1 MPPAAFCAAFPMSQT
16 APRRSFFRRFLWLGV
31 ACVALLLVL
40 VALLPSL
47 VGGTVAR
54 TIETEYAARFAGR
67 IEVAEVS
74 LSWLS
79 RQRIERVT
87 LSTPEGE
94 RVATVAIELPSLL
107 DLTGAAS
114 GAIGQ
119 VRVELEAALSAG
131 ADGTT
136 NLDRALQPKAQPEPI
151 VSEPAPEPTAEPFD
165 VAAFLRSL
173 DLEFV
178 LVAPRLSWADA
189 MTRQSGQPFEL
200 RQVELTATAKP
211 GAPLV
216 VRATGTVSAD
226 QPGELQL
233 TATVHDLLQ
242 SKTQPFRSADVSLS
256 VKNFSAG
263 FVDAVAL
270 QKGNLAAQL
279 GERLDLSLVVQDAT
293 LASGTVH
300 VVLTS
305 PKTAFELHAKL
316 ADGVIQE
323 AQAPF
328 LRLATPTPR
337 GYLSKYMDEYLRPVL
352 PTGAQLQVESSER
365 PWTVEIARAR
375 IPWPSTTYEGLDLAV
390 DAALPLRV
398 NYLEPTLLAQGLTP
412 ALVDPSLSVRVEP
425 TTGLVAR
432 VETQFAAGSTGR
444 VSVDVAAREP
454 LQVLS
459 GAVPLADATVRVSG
473 LPVAAADAITGQQGR
488 LTRMVGATGDLEIA
502 VRQANLTQGNA
513 TLQLT
518 TPRVNLAA
526 QARLADG
533 VLRMGGA
540 DGSLVLRWTPGR
552 ELLQAELA
560 ALVPQ
565 GMEVAPLD
573 GEVMV
578 SVTQAQV
585 PLADP
590 LAAQAQFSLQ
600 MPGVRWSDEAL
611 RAESLAVAVTRPR
624 FEAGVEADGVLRA
637 RFEAGLETGSVGR
650 IALDTQVRS
659 WKGLLDGQEAP
670 IAVTLVVSDVATPLI
685 EVLAGARGRVAPHVG
700 PTLTT
705 TLKVE
710 QLLLAQAQPKS
721 GQLQL
726 GLEGQSASVAVS
738 LALADGAVRGAA
750 EEAVRVHVRSPAT
763 ALQAELAAYLPSGTT
778 LSFPAGGVETHLRVR
793 ELQCPLP
800 PLAELGATAL
810 DKLLAPLAAQ
820 LQLSLGGVGYS
831 DSTLEGFGVTDAELR
846 SMDLRVQ
853 VKPNSAWD
861 AQLQLGLKA
870 VEAFDMS
877 LQAQVAQPLELL
889 SGRLPA
895 LELAL
900 RCPSLPGKLVD
911 RVAAQ
916 EGLWAD
922 TVGADA
928 QLVAEAR
935 VSGLGTPQMAVTSK
949 VALRSALTTLALDV
963 GLKDGIVTAEQAVD
977 LSMKLD
983 AARWKTRLAA
993 YLPAGQNLELSAGSE
1008 LSLRAT
1014 QVSLVL
1020 PKEGLDLWKALG
1032 QSKVLLNV
1040 RLPDMQWSDAALQAA
1055 GRSVRLRGLTLETG
1069 LVPGQLAAVA
1079 FNGEVVD
1086 EPAGV
1091 LQARVGLLDPLTV
1104 LAQPDG
1110 WKTARLSLRVELQRL
1125 PTALLDVLAAQDGL
1139 LVEALG
1145 PRVDVGVQ
1153 SAGLSLASGAFEAQL
1168 RSNQHSVVAY
1178 CRFEDAKLVVDR
1190 LDGVVAQVGLG
1201 PLVSQRVVGK
1211 LVPTLVQIKKAEGAA
1226 PVALHVDTLTM
1237 PFDAN
1242 LRNLDAKVRLELGE
1256 VQYALLPGLDA
1267 LFGDGGL
1274 KTSALPTIEVQIVK
1288 GVARYD
1294 RLPVRI
1300 GGKEHNFSGSYD
1312 LVDGQMKLTAGIPL
1326 AALGKKFN
1334 KELESV
1340 RDLVPPET
1348 VVPIE
1353 LSGTWSSPKVRIG
1366 KKFLDELLERAAGK
1380 ALEDLFGGKKKP

>member
-1 MPPAAFCAAFPMSQT
+1 MSQT
-16 APRRSFFRRFLWLGV
+16 APRRSFFRRFLWFGV
-31 ACVALLLVL
+31 ASVALLLVL

-54 TIETEYAARFAGR
+54 TIEKEYAARFAGR
-67 IEVAEVS
+67 LEVADVS

-94 RVATVAIELPSLL
+94 RVATVAVELPSLL
-107 DLTGAAS
+107 DLAGAAS
-114 GAIGQ
+114 GAIGRVQ
-119 VRVELEAALSAG
+119 VELEAALSAG

-136 NLDRALQPKAQPEPI
+136 NLDRALQPKAPAEPA
-151 VSEPAPEPTAEPFD
+151 VPEPAPKAEGEPFD
-165 VAAFLRSL
+165 LAAFVRSL

-189 MTRQSGQPFEL
+189 LTRQSGQPFEL

-226 QPGELQL
+226 QPGKLQL
-233 TATVHDLLQ
+233 SATVRDLLQ
-242 SKTQPFRSADVSLS
+242 SSAQPFRSADVALT

-279 GERLDLSLVVQDAT
+279 GERLDLSLVVQEAT

-300 VVLTS
+300 VVLAS

-316 ADGVIQE
+316 ADGVLQE

-328 LRLATPTPR
+328 LRLATPAPR
-337 GYLSKYMDEYLRPVL
+337 GYLSKYLDEYLRPVL
-352 PTGAQLQVESSER
+352 PQGAQVQVEGSER

-375 IPWPSTTYEGLDLAV
+375 IPWSGTSGPSTNLEGLDLAL
-390 DAALPLRV
+390 DASLPLRAS
-398 NYLEPTLLAQGLTP
+398 YMEPGLLAQGLTP
-412 ALVDPSLSVRVEP
+412 ALVDPSVSVRVEP

-454 LQVLS
+454 LQALS
-459 GAVPLADATVRVSG
+459 GELPLVDATLRISG
-473 LPVAAADAITGQQGR
+473 LPVAAADALAGQQGR
-488 LTRMVGATGDLEIA
+488 LTRLAGASGELELA
-502 VRQANLTQGNA
+502 VRQANLTQGAA

-518 TPRVNLAA
+518 TPRVHLAA
-526 QARLADG
+526 QARLAEG

-540 DGSLVLRWTPGR
+540 DGALDLRWTPGR

-560 ALVPQ
+560 TLVPQ
-565 GMEVAPLD
+565 GMELAPLD
-573 GEVMV
+573 GEVILAI
-578 SVTQAQV
+578 TQAQV

-590 LAAQAQFSLQ
+590 TSGQALLSLQ
-600 MPGVRWSDEAL
+600 LPGMRWSDELL

-624 FEAGVEADGVLRA
+624 LEAGVEAEGLVRA

-650 IALDTQVRS
+650 LVLDTQVRG
-659 WKGLLDGQEAP
+659 WKGLLEGQAP
-670 IAVTLVVSDVATPLI
+670 LDVNVVVSDVATPLV
-685 EVLAGARGRVAPHVG
+685 EVYAGARGRVAPHVG
-700 PTLTT
+700 PTMTT
-705 TLKVE
+705 TLKLE
-710 QLLLAQAQPKS
+710 QLVLAQTQPKS
-721 GQLQL
+721 GKLHL
-726 GLEGQSASVAVS
+726 GLEGQAASIAVS
-738 LALADGAVRGAA
+738 LALEDGALRGVAP
-750 EEAVRVHVRSPAT
+750 EAVRVHVRSPAA
-763 ALQAELAAYLPSGTT
+763 ALQAELASYLSAGTT
-778 LSFPAGGVETHLRVR
+778 LNFPAGGVETHLFVR
-793 ELQCPLP
+793 DVHWPLP
-800 PLAELGATAL
+800 PVADVSTTAF
-810 DKLLAPLAAQ
+810 DQLLAPLAAQ
-820 LQLSLGGVGYS
+820 VQLSLGGVGYS
-831 DSTLEGFGVTDAELR
+831 DSTLEGLGVTDAELR
-846 SMDLRVQ
+846 SLDLKVQ
-853 VKPNSAWD
+853 LTPRSALE
-861 AQLQLGLKA
+861 AQVQLGLKA
-870 VEAFDMS
+870 VEPFELE
-877 LQAQVAQPLELL
+877 LQAKVAQPLELVN
-889 SGRLPA
+889 GRVPSMEFA
-895 LELAL
+895 LG
-900 RCPSLPGKLVD
+900 CPSLPGKLVD
-911 RVAAQ
+911 RVAAMD
-916 EGLWAD
+916 GLWAD
-922 TVGADA
+922 AVGAGA
-928 QLVAEAR
+928 QLVADAR

-949 VALRSALTTLALDV
+949 VSLRSAHTTLALEV
-963 GLKDGIVTAEQAVD
+963 GLKDGVVTAEQALD

-983 AARWKTRLAA
+983 AARWTARLAA
-993 YLPAGQNLELSAGSE
+993 HMPADQRLALAEGSE
-1008 LSLRAT
+1008 LRLRAT
-1014 QVSLVL
+1014 QVSFVL
-1020 PKEGLDLWKALG
+1020 PKDDLDLWTALG
-1032 QSKVLLNV
+1032 QSKLLV
-1040 RLPDMQWSDAALQAA
+1040 SARLPELEWSDAALRAA

-1069 LVPGQLAAVA
+1069 LVPGQLAALA

-1110 WKTARLSLRVELQRL
+1110 WKAARLSARIELQRL
-1125 PTALLDVLAAQDGL
+1125 PTALVDALAGQDGL
-1139 LVEALG
+1139 LIEALG

-1153 SAGLSLASGAFEAQL
+1153 SAELSLASGAFEAQM
-1168 RSNQHSVVAY
+1168 RSEQHSVLAY
-1178 CRFEDAKLVVDR
+1178 CRFQDAKLVVDR

-1226 PVALHVDTLTM
+1226 PVALRVDTLTM

-1366 KKFLDELLERAAGK
+1366 KKFLDELLERAAGR